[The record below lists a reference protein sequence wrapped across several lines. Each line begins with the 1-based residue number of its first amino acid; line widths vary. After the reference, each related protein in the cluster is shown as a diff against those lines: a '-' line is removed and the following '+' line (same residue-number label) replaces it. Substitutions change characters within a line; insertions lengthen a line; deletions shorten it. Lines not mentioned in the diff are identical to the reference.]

1 MKVIQDLADGIKE
14 EVCDAK
20 KYAEKYVEEKV
31 NGNTSA
37 ATKYKEMANDELKH
51 ASYLHEFV
59 VAQINKIRPSGIQYP
74 PSMEE
79 RWQVVHAEYVDKAAW
94 VKQMLAL

>member
-1 MKVIQDLADGIKE
+1 MKKIKDLADGIKE

-20 KYAEKYVEEKV
+20 AYAEKYVEEKV
-31 NGNTSA
+31 NGNTSI

-51 ASYLHEFV
+51 AGYLHEFV
-59 VAQINKIRPSGIQYP
+59 MAEINKIKSSGIQYP

-79 RWQVVHAEYVDKAAW
+79 RWQAVHTEYVDKAAW
-94 VKQMLAL
+94 VKQMLTL